1 MHSENTKGTL
11 SETARDAR
19 LPLTRQKKKQL
30 NMDCC
35 VDVSLTT
42 NVLECIPALAWTL
55 GYRVMMAGPDK
66 RLNQLF

>member
-1 MHSENTKGTL
+1 
-11 SETARDAR
+11 
-19 LPLTRQKKKQL
+19 
-30 NMDCC
+30 MDCC